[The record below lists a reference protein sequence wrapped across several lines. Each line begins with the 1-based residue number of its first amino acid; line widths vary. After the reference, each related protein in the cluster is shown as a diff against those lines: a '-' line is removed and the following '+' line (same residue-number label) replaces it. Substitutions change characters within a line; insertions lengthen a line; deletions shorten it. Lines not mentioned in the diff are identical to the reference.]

1 MKYLRHLAWAS
12 ITNPQQNTD
21 RYSYI
26 TDEDKSNVPCIL
38 EVQLVKVIMAAE
50 THSSITMIRS
60 FLWSRLL
67 STLFASLPIS
77 PISFTVQF
85 FFSLNPSPPK
95 PPRCSSG
102 HRKWEELTEGVTSSP
117 KKEEIKIKIGEIRA
131 NLTQAEQGS
140 CPESCGPETG
150 PQGNKTGSQ
159 HLGQ

>member
-1 MKYLRHLAWAS
+1 ML
-12 ITNPQQNTD
+12 IINPQQNTD
-21 RYSYI
+21 LYSYI
-26 TDEDKSNVPCIL
+26 TDDDKSNFPCIL
-38 EVQLVKVIMAAE
+38 EVQLVKATMPVG
-50 THSSITMIRS
+50 THSSITIIHS

-77 PISFTVQF
+77 VISFTIQF
-85 FFSLNPSPPK
+85 FFFLNPSPPK

-102 HRKWEELTEGVTSSP
+102 HRKWEELSEGVTSSP
-117 KKEEIKIKIGEIRA
+117 EKEEIKIKIGEIRA

-150 PQGNKTGSQ
+150 PQGNKTGSL